1 MRVTKLKH
9 QFVESFPRPLEPG
22 VLYISIR
29 FSGIAHACACGCG
42 GEVITPLTPTD
53 WRMTYD
59 GETVSLTPSIGNWSF
74 PCRSHYWVKR
84 SAVEWSFEMSGEA
97 IEAGRRGDRMAKERY
112 YQAKQP
118 AQLVAEND
126 PVLPNVAHVA
136 DKKISWA
143 RRIVNWLRHR

>member
-1 MRVTKLKH
+1 M
-9 QFVESFPRPLEPG
+9 
-22 VLYISIR
+22 LYISIR
-29 FSGIAHACACGCG
+29 FSGIAHACACG

-97 IEAGRRGDRMAKERY
+97 IEVGRRGDRMAKERY
-112 YQAKQP
+112 YQAKTASSACRRKRP
-118 AQLVAEND
+118 CFAQRC
-126 PVLPNVAHVA
+126 
-136 DKKISWA
+136 A
-143 RRIVNWLRHR
+143 RSR